1 VFSGGTVPFA
11 AFFAEQL
18 RDLENF
24 LAISTGN
31 VRVVRVDPEMRGLF
45 LRMLTRRDESADFPH
60 ILVGHYDDFQDP
72 VSWFD
77 GLEAAVRTEIS
88 RAGGALAARGI
99 RIAEVPSDARTTSPW
114 RFLKLVESLADGL
127 PDDAGSLAFLL
138 APDQIKD
145 PDSFVRSIEFLA
157 SRANSR
163 WLRFIV
169 LEDRAAPLLTD
180 LAATHPKV
188 TSQTFWLPPDRV
200 ARRQEAKNGFAA
212 LSPSPPLADNRIAA
226 AVAFANKDYAR
237 TEALQREQLQ
247 QPAEAKAPVQQVI
260 EQYNLGRTLLEAG
273 QAEEAVS
280 VLAGA
285 CDMACTHG
293 LNEIMP
299 TVYMNLGM
307 ALHRVADFDQ
317 AFKALQVANRFFKTQ
332 GNLPGEA
339 FSYDTLAGIYD
350 ELGRQ
355 EEAERTWRYALA
367 VYDSIT
373 NPDLGDVRAAGRT
386 DIQAKLARLEKGRLG
401 GGPDGQPAQ

>member
-1 VFSGGTVPFA
+1 MPFA
-11 AFFAEQL
+11 DFFGEQL

-31 VRVVRVDPEMRGLF
+31 VRVVRVDPEMRGLL
-45 LRMLTRRDESADFPH
+45 LRMLAKRHEAPDFPH
-60 ILVGHYDDFQDP
+60 LLLGCYDDFDDT
-72 VSWFD
+72 VSWFE
-77 GLEAAVRTEIS
+77 GLEAALAAHVEEA
-88 RAGGALAARGI
+88 AGLLAARGI
-99 RIAEVPSDARTTSPW
+99 AVADASCDRKITAPW
-114 RFLKLVESLADGL
+114 RFLRRAEALADGL
-127 PDDAGSLAFLL
+127 PDDAGALAFLL
-138 APDQIKD
+138 APDEIKD
-145 PDSFVRSIEFLA
+145 PGSFIRSIEFLA

-169 LEDRAAPLLTD
+169 LEDRAAPLLAD
-180 LAATHPKV
+180 LAAAHLKV
-188 TSQTFWLPPDRV
+188 TSQTFWLPPDRM
-200 ARRQEAKNGFAA
+200 ARRQEANDGFAA
-212 LSPSPPLADNRIAA
+212 LSPNPALPDSRTAA

-237 TEALQREQLQ
+237 TEALQREQMQ

-307 ALHRVADFDQ
+307 ALHRLSDFDQ
-317 AFKALQVANRFFKTQ
+317 AFKAMQVANRFFRTQ

-350 ELGRQ
+350 ELGRH

-373 NPDLGDVRAAGRT
+373 NPDLADVREAGRA
-386 DIQAKLARLEKGRLG
+386 DIQAKLDRLG
-401 GGPDGQPAQ
+401 KGLYGHAAQ